1 MRIGHGYDVHAF
13 GEGDHIMLCGVRI
26 AHQNGLMAHSDG
38 DVALHALTDA
48 LLGALALGDI
58 GHHFPDDD
66 PTFEDADSRQLL
78 RQVMALVKARGF
90 TLGNA
95 DLTIIAQAPKLAA
108 HIAAMRQ
115 NLSEDLSGDVDLINV
130 KATTTEK
137 LGFVGRE
144 EGIAVHAVV
153 LLKESPSLSLIF
165 AVSA

>member
-13 GEGDHIMLCGVRI
+13 GDGDHIMLCGVRI
-26 AHQNGLMAHSDG
+26 AHPNGLMAHSDG

-58 GHHFPDDD
+58 GHHFPDHD
-66 PTFEDADSRQLL
+66 PTFEGADSRQLL
-78 RQVMALVKARGF
+78 RHVMELVKARGF
-90 TLGNA
+90 ELGNA
-95 DLTIIAQAPKLAA
+95 DLTIITQAPKLAS

-115 NLSEDLSGDVDLINV
+115 NLSEDLGGDIDQINV

-153 LLKESPSLSLIF
+153 LLKERPSQ
-165 AVSA
+165 

>member
-13 GEGDHIMLCGVRI
+13 GDGDHIMLCGVRI

-38 DVALHALTDA
+38 DVAVHALTDA

-66 PTFEDADSRQLL
+66 PSFEGADSRKLL
-78 RQVMALVKARGF
+78 RQVVALVKARGF
-90 TLGNA
+90 ALGNG
-95 DLTIIAQAPKLAA
+95 DLTIIAQAPKLAS
-108 HIAAMRQ
+108 HIAAMRK
-115 NLSEDLSGDVDLINV
+115 NLSEDLGGDIDQINV

-153 LLKESPSLSLIF
+153 LLKESPPQ
-165 AVSA
+165 

>member
-13 GEGDHIMLCGVRI
+13 GDGDHIMLCGVRI

-66 PTFEDADSRQLL
+66 PAFEGADSRQLL
-78 RQVMALVKARGF
+78 RQVMVLVKARGF
-90 TLGNA
+90 VLGNA
-95 DLTIIAQAPKLAA
+95 DLTIIAQAPKLAS

-115 NLSEDLSGDVDLINV
+115 NLSEDLGGDMDLINV

-153 LLKESPSLSLIF
+153 LLKESPSQ
-165 AVSA
+165 

>member
-1 MRIGHGYDVHAF
+1 MRIGHGYDVHAS

-66 PTFEDADSRQLL
+66 PALEGADSRQLL

-95 DLTIIAQAPKLAA
+95 DLTIIAQAPKIAA

-153 LLKESPSLSLIF
+153 LLKESPSL
-165 AVSA
+165 

>member
-13 GEGDHIMLCGVRI
+13 GDGDHIMLCGVRI

-38 DVALHALTDA
+38 DVALHALADA

-66 PTFEDADSRQLL
+66 PTFEGADSRQLL

-90 TLGNA
+90 VMGNA
-95 DLTIIAQAPKLAA
+95 DLTIIAQAPKLAS

-115 NLSEDLSGDVDLINV
+115 NLSEDLDGDIDLINV

-153 LLKESPSLSLIF
+153 LLKESPSQ
-165 AVSA
+165 

>member
-1 MRIGHGYDVHAF
+1 MRNGHGYDVHAF
-13 GEGDHIMLCGVRI
+13 GDGDHIMLCAVRI

-66 PTFEDADSRQLL
+66 PALEGADSRQLL
-78 RQVMALVKARGF
+78 RQAIALVKARGF
-90 TLGNA
+90 VLGNA
-95 DLTIIAQAPKLAA
+95 DLTIIAQAPKLAS

-115 NLSEDLSGDVDLINV
+115 NLSEDLGGDIDLINV

-153 LLKESPSLSLIF
+153 LLKESPSL
-165 AVSA
+165 

>member
-13 GEGDHIMLCGVRI
+13 GNGDHIMLCGVRI

-38 DVALHALTDA
+38 DVAVHALADA

-66 PTFEDADSRQLL
+66 PTFEGADSRQLL

-90 TLGNA
+90 VMGNA
-95 DLTIIAQAPKLAA
+95 DLTIIAQAPKLAS

-115 NLSEDLSGDVDLINV
+115 NLSEDLGGDIDLINV

-153 LLKESPSLSLIF
+153 LLKESPSL
-165 AVSA
+165 